1 MFYFVR
7 TPWWLR
13 RLYRGLTW
21 RVPTAEKLLYLTFDD
36 GPHPVAT
43 PFVLDELAKF
53 GGKATFFCIGKN
65 VEAYPVIY
73 RRILMEAHRVGN
85 HTQNHL
91 NGWKVDDRRY
101 VESVRTAALRIDSD
115 LFRPPYGR
123 IGTLQASVLKSAPFN
138 FSIIMWDVLSGDF
151 DRALT
156 GERCARNVI
165 RYGRPGSIVVFHDS
179 EKALERLRVALPVVL
194 KEFAERGYR
203 FEAIVPKIG
212 KNL

>member
-1 MFYFVR
+1 
-7 TPWWLR
+7 
-13 RLYRGLTW
+13 
-21 RVPTAEKLLYLTFDD
+21 
-36 GPHPVAT
+36 
-43 PFVLDELAKF
+43 
-53 GGKATFFCIGKN
+53 
-65 VEAYPVIY
+65 
-73 RRILMEAHRVGN
+73 
-85 HTQNHL
+85 
-91 NGWKVDDRRY
+91 
-101 VESVRTAALRIDSD
+101 
-115 LFRPPYGR
+115 
-123 IGTLQASVLKSAPFN
+123 
-138 FSIIMWDVLSGDF
+138 VLSGDF